1 MFSFMGEELINE
13 LTNDGIKQGLTE
25 RIKKVYEILRDRE
38 VVKTLTDFTNLM
50 GLPVQAASQ
59 LFEGKRYLT
68 QIQMYMLTSKTGLN
82 LNWFLTGRGDVIQ
95 RAMTDKPELTAQIA
109 QAIVNKA
116 IDPDLAVEIIDELS
130 YKDKVI
136 DRQRSEAQDLSTK
149 LIQVMELVERYQ
161 KANG

>member
-13 LTNDGIKQGLTE
+13 LTNDGFKQGLTE